1 MVMLFKFALVLM
13 LLFIIF
19 NLARALV
26 QMVKEPSDD
35 QNQNKSMSHYLGR
48 RVMLSALV
56 VLMLIIALMGGWL
69 EPNARPY

>member
-69 EPNARPY
+69 EPNTRPY

>member
-56 VLMLIIALMGGWL
+56 ILMLIIALMGGWL
-69 EPNARPY
+69 EPNTRPY